1 MSNTTT
7 KTKKEQIVLSEEII
21 AQQLGECYVPLES
34 EYNEA

>member
-7 KTKKEQIVLSEEII
+7 KTKRDQIVLSEEII

-34 EYNEA
+34 EDKEA

>member
-21 AQQLGECYVPLES
+21 AQQLGGMLCPLGVR
-34 EYNEA
+34 